1 MPALF
6 RAITAVAPALT
17 CIEIGLTGYERLK
30 NFRLQLRLPLTY
42 DPRVTKPK
50 LAMSI
55 RGKAAIVGI
64 GETPVDRLG
73 SKPGETKKSSAEYL
87 SWALHL
93 ALEDAGLSLR
103 DFNGQ
108 GLGVTI
114 PTAYPQPFWPEE
126 VAEILGITPGMLF
139 SGGTGG
145 AGSVSLL
152 GQMSSAIDSG
162 MIDVALCIGAAAPFS
177 ERHGGGIQPGDM
189 RDFEIPFGTMGPNSK
204 IAMVMRRHMHQY
216 GTTLDHLGKIAVAG
230 RYHASLNPVAY
241 LWKPITIEDYKESRL
256 IADPVRLLDCVLPA
270 NGGKAYILAS
280 AERAKSLLKPPVYIL
295 GFGERSNP
303 SYGPRA
309 GSDALIMGISDAGK
323 VSMEM
328 AGVQHSDIDF
338 LELYDDYI
346 MVVYLQIED
355 LGFCAKGD
363 LGFFERT
370 DFTINGQLPI
380 QTGGGMINCGQPSTA
395 GGTLHIL
402 EAVRQLRGEGGDRQV
417 SHARIGLVTGLGV
430 LPYGKN
436 LGCCAVAVLGN
447 QI

>member
-1 MPALF
+1 
-6 RAITAVAPALT
+6 
-17 CIEIGLTGYERLK
+17 
-30 NFRLQLRLPLTY
+30 
-42 DPRVTKPK
+42 
-50 LAMSI
+50 MSI

-64 GETPVDRLG
+64 GETPTDRLG
-73 SKPGETKKSSAEYL
+73 AKPGETRRSSAQYL
-87 SWALHL
+87 AWAMRL
-93 ALEDAGLSLR
+93 ALEDAGLTLK
-103 DFNGQ
+103 DLNGQ

-126 VAEILGITPGMLF
+126 VAEILGITPGLLLAG
-139 SGGTGG
+139 STGG
-145 AGSVSLL
+145 AGAVSLL
-152 GQMSSAIDSG
+152 GGMSAAINSG
-162 MIDVALCIGAAAPFS
+162 LIDIALCIGAAAPFS
-177 ERHGGGIQPGDM
+177 EHFGGGIQPGDM

-230 RYHASLNPVAY
+230 RYHASLNPSAY
-241 LWKPITIEDYKESRL
+241 LRKPITVQDYKESRL
-256 IADPVRLLDCVLPA
+256 VADPVRLLDCVLPA
-270 NGGKAYILAS
+270 NGGKAYIMAS
-280 AERAKSLLKPPVYIL
+280 PERARNLRKEPIFVR

-309 GSDALIMGISDAGK
+309 ASDALIMGVADAGR
-323 VSMEM
+323 VAMEM
-328 AGVQHSDIDF
+328 GGVKHGDISF

-346 MVVYLQIED
+346 IVVYLQIED

-395 GGTLHIL
+395 GGTIHVI

-417 SHARIGLVTGLGV
+417 AGAKTGLVTGLGV

-436 LGCCAVAVLGN
+436 LGCCAVAVLDTDV
-447 QI
+447 

>member
-1 MPALF
+1 MGS
-6 RAITAVAPALT
+6 V
-17 CIEIGLTGYERLK
+17 EIKTTLK
-30 NFRLQLRLPLTY
+30 Y
-42 DPRVTKPK
+42 DPWPTT
-50 LAMSI
+50 MSI

-64 GETPVDRLG
+64 GETPTDRLG
-73 SKPGETKKSSAEYL
+73 SKPGEPRNSSAEYL

-93 ALEDAGLSLR
+93 ALENAGLSLK

-126 VAEILGITPGMLF
+126 VAEIVGITPGMLF
-139 SGGTGG
+139 AGGTGG

-152 GQMSSAIDSG
+152 GQMSAAINAG
-162 MIDVALCIGAAAPFS
+162 MIDLALCIGAAAPFS
-177 ERHGGGIQPGDM
+177 EHHGGGIQPGDM

-230 RYHASLNPVAY
+230 RYHASLNPAAY
-241 LWKPITIEDYKESRL
+241 LRKPITIQGYKESRL
-256 IADPVRLLDCVLPA
+256 VADPVRLLDCVLPA

-280 AERAKSLLKPPVYIL
+280 PERAKKLRKPPVYIL

-309 GSDALIMGISDAGK
+309 GSDALVMGIADAVK
-323 VSMEM
+323 VAMEM
-328 AGVQHSDIDF
+328 ASVRHSDINF

-346 MVVYLQIED
+346 IVVYLQIED

-363 LGFFERT
+363 IGYFERT
-370 DFTINGQLPI
+370 DFTIKGQLPI

-395 GGTLHIL
+395 GGMLHVL
-402 EAVRQLRGEGGDRQV
+402 EAARQLRGEGGDRQV
-417 SHARIGLVTGLGV
+417 PGAKIGLVTGLGV

-447 QI
+447 QV

>member
-1 MPALF
+1 
-6 RAITAVAPALT
+6 
-17 CIEIGLTGYERLK
+17 
-30 NFRLQLRLPLTY
+30 
-42 DPRVTKPK
+42 
-50 LAMSI
+50 MSI
-55 RGKAAIVGI
+55 RDKTAIVGI
-64 GETPVDRLG
+64 GETPTDRLG
-73 SKPGETKKSSAEYL
+73 SKPGEPRKSSAEYI
-87 SWALHL
+87 SWAMRL
-93 ALEDAGLSLR
+93 ALDDAGLSLK

-126 VAEILGITPGMLF
+126 VAEILGITPGFLL
-139 SGGTGG
+139 GGATGG

-152 GQMSSAIDSG
+152 GGMAAAINSG
-162 MIDVALCIGAAAPFS
+162 LIDVALCIGAAAPFS
-177 ERHGGGIQPGDM
+177 EHFGGGIQPGDM
-189 RDFEIPFGTMGPNSK
+189 RDWEIPYGTMGPNSK

-230 RYHASLNPVAY
+230 RYHASLNSAAY
-241 LWKPITIEDYKESRL
+241 LRKPITIDDYKNSRL
-256 IADPVRLLDCVLPA
+256 VADPVRLLDCVLPA

-280 AERAKSLLKPPVYIL
+280 PERAKKLRKRPVYL
-295 GFGERSNP
+295 KGFGERSNP
-303 SYGPRA
+303 SYGARA
-309 GSDALIMGISDAGK
+309 GSDALIMGVKDAGK
-323 VSMEM
+323 VAMEM
-328 AGVQHSDIDF
+328 AGVKHGDINF

-346 MVVYLQIED
+346 IVVYLQIED

-363 LGFFERT
+363 LGYFERT
-370 DFTINGQLPI
+370 DFTFKGQLPI

-417 SHARIGLVTGLGV
+417 PNAKIGLVSGLGV

-447 QI
+447 EA

>member
-1 MPALF
+1 
-6 RAITAVAPALT
+6 
-17 CIEIGLTGYERLK
+17 
-30 NFRLQLRLPLTY
+30 
-42 DPRVTKPK
+42 
-50 LAMSI
+50 MSI

-73 SKPGETKKSSAEYL
+73 SKPGEPKKSSAEYL
-87 SWALHL
+87 CWALHL

-162 MIDVALCIGAAAPFS
+162 MIDLALCIGAAAPFS
-177 ERHGGGIQPGDM
+177 EHHGGGIQPGDM

-204 IAMVMRRHMHQY
+204 IAMVMRRHIHQY

-309 GSDALIMGISDAGK
+309 GSDALIMGIADAGK
-323 VSMEM
+323 VAMEM
-328 AGVQHSDIDF
+328 AGVQQSEIDF

-346 MVVYLQIED
+346 IVVYLQIED

-363 LGFFERT
+363 LSFFERT

-436 LGCCAVAVLGN
+436 LGCCAVAVLGKEV
-447 QI
+447 

>member
-1 MPALF
+1 
-6 RAITAVAPALT
+6 
-17 CIEIGLTGYERLK
+17 
-30 NFRLQLRLPLTY
+30 
-42 DPRVTKPK
+42 
-50 LAMSI
+50 MSI
-55 RGKAAIVGI
+55 RDKAAIVGI
-64 GETPVDRLG
+64 GETPTDRLG
-73 SKPGETKKSSAEYL
+73 SKLGEPRKSSAEYI
-87 SWALHL
+87 SWAMRL
-93 ALEDAGLSLR
+93 ALEDAGLSLK

-126 VAEILGITPGMLF
+126 VAEILGITPGFLL
-139 SGGTGG
+139 GGATGG

-152 GQMSSAIDSG
+152 GGMAAAINSSL
-162 MIDVALCIGAAAPFS
+162 IDVALCIGAAAPFS
-177 ERHGGGIQPGDM
+177 EHFGGGIQPGDM
-189 RDFEIPFGTMGPNSK
+189 RDWEIPYGTMGPNSK

-230 RYHASLNPVAY
+230 RYHASLNPAAY
-241 LWKPITIEDYKESRL
+241 LRKPITIEDYKNSRL
-256 IADPVRLLDCVLPA
+256 VADPVRLLDCVLPA

-280 AERAKSLLKPPVYIL
+280 TERAKKLRKRPVSLK

-303 SYGPRA
+303 SYGARA
-309 GSDALIMGISDAGK
+309 GSDALIMGVKDAGK
-323 VSMEM
+323 VAMEM
-328 AGVQHSDIDF
+328 AGVKHGDINF

-346 MVVYLQIED
+346 IVVYLQIED

-363 LGFFERT
+363 LGYFERT
-370 DFTINGQLPI
+370 DFTFKGQLPI

-417 SHARIGLVTGLGV
+417 PNAEIGLVSGLGV

-447 QI
+447 EA